1 MLAPIMAPSGRRTAT
16 PVDKESAGRATPT
29 VQRQSSTPVH
39 PIPQLQGPFDE
50 SIIEANFGPDSEWVV
65 DIDGQ
70 SRRRELLE
78 NAIYERLCGR
88 KWRQRPGERQA
99 QHLSVWCILI
109 SQLTESHCRYHP
121 LWKLISQACF
131 GVYLLASGLAKSD
144 VEVVRI
150 MQGYVDEFDG
160 FLERTTDDFH
170 LIQVDVQA
178 RIDYLRVPLRHVEVF
193 DEMLMDLDFR
203 SSIVDYNKKI
213 EFAITRFT
221 AAVNDSLKDMH
232 KGKEA
237 IGALWHYLRQVTQE
251 CSPDATNLAAI
262 YHAMIGNVEAWNFA
276 LSKLY
281 KRGNILIMALSHLG
295 AAVAEMQRRVQ
306 VAGRKDKVS

>member
-1 MLAPIMAPSGRRTAT
+1 M
-16 PVDKESAGRATPT
+16 
-29 VQRQSSTPVH
+29 
-39 PIPQLQGPFDE
+39 
-50 SIIEANFGPDSEWVV
+50 
-65 DIDGQ
+65 
-70 SRRRELLE
+70 
-78 NAIYERLCGR
+78 
-88 KWRQRPGERQA
+88 
-99 QHLSVWCILI
+99 HLGSK
-109 SQLTESHCRYHP
+109 LTGSHGRYHP

-131 GVYLLASGLAKSD
+131 GVYLLASGLAKSE

-150 MQGYVDEFDG
+150 MQSYVDEFDG

-170 LIQVDVQA
+170 LIQVDVQT

-203 SSIVDYNKKI
+203 ASIVEYNKKI
-213 EFAITRFT
+213 EFAIGRFT
-221 AAVNDSLKDMH
+221 TAVNDSLKDMH

-251 CSPDATNLAAI
+251 CSPDATNLVAV

-281 KRGNILIMALSHLG
+281 KRGNVLIMALSHLG
-295 AAVAEMQRRVQ
+295 AAVVEMQRRVQ
-306 VAGRKDKVS
+306 LAVGKDKVSGQVIFTHEWYGTICRRSELTVRAVGFGQVAQSETTNKIYQGTDILSTLGRFGSECHRLGRSRSRAGRGRSRSADVQEHTGRKTQPQKHVQPPGRQAVGLS